1 MPIVIIGIIVLIIII
16 AVLGP
21 MILSALG
28 NLIAVIMGLAVLA
41 GLVALGIAFPP
52 LGIVMLVCLLGYAV
66 FAKGSS
72 GGGGGNGDK
81 E

>member
-1 MPIVIIGIIVLIIII
+1 
-16 AVLGP
+16 
-21 MILSALG
+21 
-28 NLIAVIMGLAVLA
+28 MGLAVLA